1 MKTTESGPI
10 KKKVDILWFGV
21 IEKYLVDGDITNLE
35 GLVRNGG
42 VPAEFGDQIA
52 DILIGKL
59 KPPKPNKTYLLLPAT
74 QFQNLNQFQKKDLR
88 KSQQNYLP
96 RT

>member
-10 KKKVDILWFGV
+10 KKKVDILWVGV

-35 GLVRNGG
+35 GLIRNGG

-52 DILIGKL
+52 DIFT
-59 KPPKPNKTYLLLPAT
+59 KPVREDIFFRLRNLLL
-74 QFQNLNQFQKKDLR
+74 QW
-88 KSQQNYLP
+88 
-96 RT
+96 